1 MRREFPTVAS
11 AWVCGRSRGC
21 TDLEL
26 RQDQGHFAITPGVPN
41 LLLCVMGPW
50 VVRGLDR

>member
-11 AWVCGRSRGC
+11 AWVCWRSRGY

-26 RQDQGHFAITPGVPN
+26 RQDQGHFATDSW
-41 LLLCVMGPW
+41 CVQPAAVCHGTL
-50 VVRGLDR
+50 GG